1 MLEIAQILFSKES
14 TMINTHLCLVS
25 SQPIPNLVPVF
36 EPDQTPQQVVLLSSD
51 QMKPYAVWLQQV
63 LQQRQ
68 IKSEVWSIPDA
79 YDCDH
84 IKARI
89 ETLLK
94 RQDLGNIALNVTAGT
109 KIMSLAAYEV
119 FRAHGLPIF
128 YVHPQKDLLIPLLP
142 AGSAREIP
150 DKLRLEEFF
159 QVHGYKV
166 MSLRRQTVARDRQ
179 QLGEYLVKNV
189 GIYSSALG
197 TLNYLAATAED
208 RSTLQSDRIVARNW
222 NVDGFKSLVDLLVDG
237 GLLRVEADCFTFAS
251 EEDRFFVNGG
261 WLEEYL
267 FSRIDRLR
275 NRFKIQDS
283 AMSVQVESSTGTK
296 NEIDVAILHNNRLFL
311 IECKTRRFR
320 GQHSA
325 GSKALYR
332 MDSLKI
338 MGGITAQAM
347 LASYRRL
354 TASHHRRAEDLKID
368 LIVGAELLN
377 IEQRLEDWLLNS

>member
-1 MLEIAQILFSKES
+1 
-14 TMINTHLCLVS
+14 MINTHLCLVS
-25 SQPIPNLVPVF
+25 TQPIPNLTSVF
-36 EPDQTPQQVVLLSSD
+36 DLEQPPQQVVLLVS
-51 QMKPYAVWLQQV
+51 QKMKQHAAWLQQV

-68 IKSEVWSIPDA
+68 IKSEILPLDDP
-79 YDCDH
+79 YDCEH
-84 IKARI
+84 VKQRVEA
-89 ETLLK
+89 LLQ
-94 RQDLGNIALNVTAGT
+94 RDDLGNLSLNVTAGT

-119 FRAHGLPIF
+119 FRERGLPIF
-128 YVHPQKDLLIPLLP
+128 YVHPQKDLFIPLIPAGPPRDLP
-142 AGSAREIP
+142 
-150 DKLRLEEFF
+150 DQLKLEEFF
-159 QVHGYKV
+159 QVHGYQV
-166 MSLRRQTVARDRQ
+166 TDLRRKTIARTRQ
-179 QLGEYLVKNV
+179 QLGERLVEKV
-189 GIYSSALG
+189 SLFSQALG
-197 TLNYLAATAED
+197 SLNYLAGTAEN
-208 RSTLQSDRIVARNW
+208 RSTLKSDRIVKRIWDKN
-222 NVDGFKSLVDLLVDG
+222 GFKQLVDLLVDE
-237 GLLRVEADCFTFAS
+237 GLLSAVNDHLVFSS

-320 GQHSA
+320 GNQGA

-354 TASHHRRAEDLKID
+354 TTSHHRRAEDLKID
-368 LIVGAELLN
+368 LIVGDELLH

>member
-1 MLEIAQILFSKES
+1 
-14 TMINTHLCLVS
+14 MINTHLCLVS
-25 SQPIPNLVPVF
+25 TQPIPNLTAVF
-36 EPDQTPQQVVLLSSD
+36 DLEQPPQQVVLLTS
-51 QMKPYAVWLQQV
+51 QKMKQQADWLQQV

-68 IKSEVWSIPDA
+68 IQSEILSLDDP

-84 IKARI
+84 VKQRV
-89 ETLLK
+89 ESLLERK
-94 RQDLGNIALNVTAGT
+94 DLGKLALNVTAGT

-119 FRAHGLPIF
+119 FRERGLPIF
-128 YVHPQKDLLIPLLP
+128 YVHPHKDFLIPLIP
-142 AGSAREIP
+142 AGAPRDLP
-150 DKLRLEEFF
+150 DQLKLEEFF
-159 QVHGYKV
+159 QVHGYQV
-166 MSLRRQTVARDRQ
+166 TSLRRKTIVRTRQ
-179 QLGEYLVKNV
+179 QLGERLVDNV
-189 GIYSSALG
+189 KLFSPALG
-197 TLNYLAATAED
+197 SLNYLAGTAEN
-208 RSTLQSDRIVARNW
+208 RSTLQSDRIVKRIW
-222 NVDGFKSLVDLLVDG
+222 ETDGFKLLVDLLVDE
-237 GLLRVEADCFTFAS
+237 GLLRVENDHFVFAS

-283 AMSVQVESSTGTK
+283 AMSVQVESASGTK

-311 IECKTRRFR
+311 IECKTRKFR
-320 GQHSA
+320 GNHGA

-354 TASHHRRAEDLKID
+354 TTSHHRRAEDLQID
-368 LIVGAELLN
+368 LVVGDELLN
-377 IEQRLEDWLLNS
+377 IEQRLEEWLRKL